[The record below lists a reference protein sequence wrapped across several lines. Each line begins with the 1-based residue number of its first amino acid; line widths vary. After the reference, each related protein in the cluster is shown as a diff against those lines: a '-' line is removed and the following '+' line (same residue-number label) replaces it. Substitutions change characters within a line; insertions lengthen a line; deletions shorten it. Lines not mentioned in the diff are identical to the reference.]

1 MIFYYKF
8 NPSIYSDEQ
17 VTISCYENI
26 YKDIKKN
33 SNENKHDINENKQNS
48 NEDKQ
53 NSNENKQNSNENKQ
67 NSNENKQN
75 SNEDK
80 YDINDVLLLLKNK
93 GKNEKAISKEYT
105 VSEKEIMTY
114 LVSSLRFL
122 RFYTYKT
129 EIKFISTNTFISQ
142 IFNYMENKNNE
153 ETKNMNSSEKFRYY
167 ALDFKDKQITDDLKT
182 KFEEFI
188 NSKKSNEEKYFTML
202 ILYYNYNF
210 LYCREYLEKNYN
222 DINITIMEDHED
234 TNNELLKRI
243 KTSYPDY
250 KENYE
255 ILKTLH
261 ILYHKIYSGDYD
273 YSIYKNEE
281 FLEILKILCF
291 KFKDKKYIEELT
303 EYCDVKYDQDVFE
316 LYYENVYD
324 HSSILKDIPE
334 IRCSVSKIQALC
346 LLRHIEELETQIKYT
361 PGNSGYEECQN
372 NFNDVSNNKNEI

>member
-1 MIFYYKF
+1 
-8 NPSIYSDEQ
+8 
-17 VTISCYENI
+17 
-26 YKDIKKN
+26 
-33 SNENKHDINENKQNS
+33 
-48 NEDKQ
+48 
-53 NSNENKQNSNENKQ
+53 
-67 NSNENKQN
+67 
-75 SNEDK
+75 
-80 YDINDVLLLLKNK
+80 
-93 GKNEKAISKEYT
+93 
-105 VSEKEIMTY
+105 
-114 LVSSLRFL
+114 
-122 RFYTYKT
+122 
-129 EIKFISTNTFISQ
+129 
-142 IFNYMENKNNE
+142 MENKNNE

-167 ALDFKDKQITDDLKT
+167 ALDFRDKQITDDLKT

-222 DINITIMEDHED
+222 DINITIMEDYED

-243 KTSYPDY
+243 KTSHPDY

-261 ILYHKIYSGDYD
+261 ILYHKIYSGDYN

-281 FLEILKILCF
+281 FIEILKILCF

-316 LYYENVYD
+316 LYYEIVYNP
-324 HSSILKDIPE
+324 SSILKEIPE
-334 IRCSVSKIQALC
+334 IRCSISKIQALC

-372 NFNDVSNNKNEI
+372 NFNNVSNNKNEI

>member
-48 NEDKQ
+48 NED
-53 NSNENKQNSNENKQ
+53 KQNSNENKQ